1 MWSPSPFH
9 MNIKLASALI
19 VSRKMPFYVVWVYL
33 QRFHLSSFYLDS
45 LFAGHVRRRPTI
57 ELDTG
62 FFVAYLL
69 ASPCNLIVWHLLT
82 LKYSDT
88 FSGPPTTVFFAIIT
102 SLCSVCY
109 LLSCFLSCSQ
119 FMQGI
124 FFQVNPKPSQRGPYS
139 AVHMRAYVTIKL
151 VIRVYIISNN
161 RWPVSISDVWR
172 ITPGKKFC
180 THW

>member
-1 MWSPSPFH
+1 MSVRTKCVKRHIYLNFTQLLHSYGRGSQHFHLIMWSPSPFH

-19 VSRKMPFYVVWVYL
+19 VSRKMPFYVVWVNL

-69 ASPCNLIVWHLLT
+69 APPC
-82 LKYSDT
+82 KFDT
-88 FSGPPTTVFFAIIT
+88 FSGPPTTMFFAIIT

-109 LLSCFLSCSQ
+109 LLSCFVVMQPIHAGNFFPGESQ
-119 FMQGI
+119 AF
-124 FFQVNPKPSQRGPYS
+124 S
-139 AVHMRAYVTIKL
+139 AWTIQC
-151 VIRVYIISNN
+151 
-161 RWPVSISDVWR
+161 
-172 ITPGKKFC
+172 C
-180 THW
+180 THAGIRHY